1 MRKVPGH
8 FKRFIENNPEVGE
21 AYQALGAACKASGPL
36 DGKTAELVKLGI
48 SIGAGLEGATHAHTR
63 RSLDTGATHDE
74 IRHAVMLA
82 TTTVGFPRMM
92 AGLTWVED
100 VLRKEE
106 TDAGAPEV
114 HQT

>member
-1 MRKVPGH
+1 MRRIPGH
-8 FKRFIENNPEVGE
+8 FKRFLERNPEVGD

-36 DGKTAELVKLGI
+36 DAKTAELVKIGI

-74 IRHAVMLA
+74 IRHTVLLA

-92 AGLTWVED
+92 AGLAWVED
-100 VLRKEE
+100 VLREEE
-106 TDAGAPEV
+106 TNERGPKI
-114 HQT
+114 HRT